1 MQNRITF
8 GNNMV
13 STSFPISFNKI
24 HEPLGPQG
32 APYAYINQPIP
43 GAAVGTIYHNS
54 PELFITISSLD
65 GNGVNHYNLFN
76 VMTTGV
82 SITVG
87 SQTGTLTGP
96 AEYMGGAMWKL
107 PVDAWP
113 VIVDGNYIVKAT
125 IP

>member
-1 MQNRITF
+1 MFMGLSMGVNRPDMFLPNATP
-8 GNNMV
+8 V
-13 STSFPISFNKI
+13 
-24 HEPLGPQG
+24 QG

-65 GNGVNHYNLFN
+65 GNGVNHYNLLA
-76 VMTTGV
+76 MLGTGDT
-82 SITVG
+82 ITVD

-107 PVDAWP
+107 PVNAWP
-113 VIVDGNYIVKAT
+113 ALIDGNYLVT
-125 IP
+125 VTGPF